1 MSQTPVNEDPS
12 IKTKCYLEVSRCPDD
27 GGGDQDTEDTEE
39 HQDDQHTAC
48 CHHLKQDEA
57 KYDGGEGS

>member
-1 MSQTPVNEDPS
+1 MCQPTVHCAVNVDLS
-12 IKTKCYLEVSRCPDD
+12 IDANCDLEVSRCPDD

-48 CHHLKQDEA
+48 CHHLKHE
-57 KYDGGEGS
+57 DGE